1 MHGGEIQ
8 GAEDED
14 DGSVLGYVTKPKCQ
28 QLQRGWLLGYSFQL
42 VSYVSLPHTERN
54 TSGSAYYFM
63 RPTIVTN
70 FSKGGKI
77 SFQRWKGKFPALERL
92 LSTIGKCWESWDYT
106 QALPL
111 RQLWHHKSSTQ
122 CSSRIAWADDA

>member
-1 MHGGEIQ
+1 MHGDEIQ

-77 SFQRWKGKFPALERL
+77 SFQPWKDKFPTLEREVSSL
-92 LSTIGKCWESWDYT
+92 GTIAFHYWKMLGKLGLHPSAT
-106 QALPL
+106 VTTTLAP
-111 RQLWHHKSSTQ
+111 
-122 CSSRIAWADDA
+122 